1 MSIRIDLLHNYLLM
15 RRTIIPITNNHLTI
29 QRIRHISNLPKM
41 FKEQSDAAMT
51 SIGSSKIVNDFTEL
65 YNEMERRKYNVRWI
79 TIGCAAAVVYIF
91 YGLITDWL
99 SDQAAD
105 VTSKYL
111 ENPKFKKDVIKF
123 AEEAVNEL
131 VKSERVQ
138 KDITELLK
146 DTVIKL
152 TDDDTIRTKLTNMF
166 IVIFKTN
173 GIKEAGGELSEDV
186 VNQLLNSPK
195 YENIRQEAVKFVVDE
210 MIQVIKN
217 DELQKNV
224 GIASWNAFKVWF
236 GMTPN
241 NANISVSD
249 KV

>member
-1 MSIRIDLLHNYLLM
+1 M
-15 RRTIIPITNNHLTI
+15 RKATRPVTYNLTH
-29 QRIRHISNLPKM
+29 QHVRYISNIPKII
-41 FKEQSDAAMT
+41 KDSSDAAIT
-51 SIGSSKIVNDFTEL
+51 SISSSKMLSDFNEL
-65 YNEMERRKYNVRWI
+65 YTEMERRKYNMRWI
-79 TIGCAAAVVYIF
+79 GIACAATVVYIF
-91 YGLITDWL
+91 YGIIVDWL

-152 TDDDTIRTKLTNMF
+152 TDDPTIRTKLTDLF
-166 IVIFKTN
+166 IDIFKTN
-173 GIKEAGGELSEDV
+173 GIKSAGAELSEDV
-186 VNQLLNSPK
+186 VKQLVNSPK
-195 YENIRQEAVKFVVDE
+195 YENVRQEAVQFVVNE
-210 MIQVIKN
+210 MINVVKN

-224 GIASWNAFKVWF
+224 GMASWNAFKVWF

-241 NANISVSD
+241 NTTDVISVAE